1 MFLTGDGLKQ
11 FVLDNQVIS
20 RPPDAPAHHLEDL
33 FDNICYRLTVGDEV
47 YISSVQGPLPL
58 EKRESVAIQ
67 PGEYSIIMTAE
78 KLKLPPTKMG
88 LVSMRF
94 HYTGYGLINVSG
106 FHVDPGF
113 RGNFLFAIYNAGPT
127 PVTVRRLEPMFMF
140 FLVEMSDPIPD
151 TKLYQGRYQGQEH
164 IPSDMIT
171 ALSGPSVSP
180 QSLAVRVSTLET
192 YRNVILGLVGGLLA
206 AVTGAI
212 IALAHK

>member
-1 MFLTGDGLKQ
+1 MFLTGTKLER
-11 FVLDNQVIS
+11 FVLENGVIS
-20 RPPDAPAHHLEDL
+20 PPRDETPQHVQKL

-47 YISSVQGPLPL
+47 YISSVQGPLRL
-58 EKRESVAIQ
+58 ERRESVAIRS
-67 PGEYSIIMTAE
+67 GEYAVIMTAE
-78 KLKLPPTKMG
+78 KLKLPADKMG

-127 PVTVRRLEPMFMF
+127 PVTIRRLEPMFML
-140 FLVEMSDPIPD
+140 FLVEMSDPISSE
-151 TKLYQGRYQGQEH
+151 KLYQGKYQDQEH

-171 ALSGPSVSP
+171 ALAGPSVSP
-180 QSLAVRVSTLET
+180 QTLADRVSALET
-192 YRNVILGLVGGLLA
+192 YKNVLLGLVGGLFA
-206 AVTGAI
+206 AVITAI